1 MNEGLLLNN
10 FLWSMKEEKQKLI
23 YALIIPVGLL
33 FIMWM
38 VKLVEYSFDVSFANY
53 GNYPLDLKGVQGI
66 ILMPF
71 IHGSWDHLMANSVSF
86 LVLSTALFYFY
97 RDISVRVLIGIWV
110 LSGIWVWFG
119 GRPSWHIGA
128 SGLIYGLSSYIFF
141 SGIIRKDKRLAA
153 LALIVTFLY
162 GSLIWGVFPDFFPKE
177 KQISWEGHLG
187 GAVAGLI
194 MAVYYRNSGPKEKQ
208 FSWEYDDDDDEE
220 NEQAY
225 WNIKNSSHT

>member
-1 MNEGLLLNN
+1 
-10 FLWSMKEEKQKLI
+10 MKKEKQKLI
-23 YALIIPVGLL
+23 YALAIPVGLL
-33 FIMWM
+33 FIMW
-38 VKLVEYSFDVSFANY
+38 VIKLIEYSFDISFGTL
-53 GNYPLDLKGVQGI
+53 GNYPLEIKGLQGI
-66 ILMPF
+66 FLMPL

-86 LVLSTALFYFY
+86 IVLSSALFYFY
-97 RDISVRVLIGIWV
+97 DNISVRVLLGIWV

-128 SGLIYGLSSYIFF
+128 SGLIYGLSSFLF
-141 SGIIRKDKRLAA
+141 VSGIIRKDKRLAA

-194 MAVYYRNSGPKEKQ
+194 LAIYYRNSGPKQKQ
-208 FSWEYDDDDDEE
+208 FSWELEDDEDDSE
-220 NEQAY
+220 DPY
-225 WNIKNSSHT
+225 WDVEKNSSHT